1 MPKPRL
7 PFLHHERTR
16 HGRMIWVVRVG
27 HGPRT
32 RLRADFGSA
41 AFMQEYR
48 AAVEDPRAHR
58 PLKGEGTFEWL
69 WTLYQRSP
77 AWASLRPA
85 TQRDRTRLMRV
96 ALERAGNQPLE
107 VFTRKFIVAS
117 RDARSAT
124 PGAAR
129 NFLNALRSLFAWA
142 LEAGHVE
149 SDPTVG
155 IKQPKQKADGGFHT
169 WTPDELAQFEARWPV
184 GTRERLAYDVLV
196 WTGLRRG
203 DAARLGPQHVK
214 DGEITLETEKTRREV
229 VMPVMKPLADS
240 IAATHHGD
248 ETFIVTA
255 DGKPMGK
262 DVFGWF
268 FAEACR
274 QAGVPGRAHGLRK
287 ALAVR
292 LAEAGATPLE
302 IGAIL
307 GNDMGA
313 FYARKAN
320 RGKLAAAALSR
331 LNTPSPSGNGGVTD

>member
-1 MPKPRL
+1 MPPARL
-7 PFLHHERTR
+7 PHLHHERTR

-32 RLRADFGSA
+32 RLRATYGSA
-41 AFMQEYR
+41 EFFAEYR
-48 AAVEDPRAHR
+48 AAVENPRAHR
-58 PLKGEGTFEWL
+58 PLKGDGTFEWL

-77 AWASLRPA
+77 AWTSLRPA

-124 PGAAR
+124 PGVAR

-142 LEAGHVE
+142 LDSGHVE
-149 SDPTVG
+149 MDPTVG
-155 IKQPKQKADGGFHT
+155 IKPPKQLADGGFHT
-169 WTPDELAQFEARWPV
+169 WSADEMARFESRWPL
-184 GTRERLAYDVLV
+184 GTRERLAYDIML

-203 DAARLGPQHVK
+203 DAARLGPQHVI
-214 DGEITLETEKTRREV
+214 DGQIVIQTEKTRHEV
-229 VMPVMKPLADS
+229 AMPILEPLARS
-240 IAATHHGD
+240 IAAAPGGD
-248 ETFIVTA
+248 ESFVATA
-255 DGKPMGK
+255 DGKPMVK
-262 DVFGWF
+262 DGFGSWF
-268 FAEACR
+268 AAACK

-287 ALAVR
+287 ALAVK

-331 LNTPSPSGNGGVTD
+331 LSAPSPSGNGDVTG